1 MTKIVINTCFG
12 GFGLSQ
18 EALARLRELGSPY
31 VGEWAAEELKI
42 GGWPDGPLYLDSY
55 TNDREIPRHD
65 PLLVQVVEELGS
77 RANGNYAQLRVVE
90 IPGAL
95 YRVSEYDGREHVET
109 PEKLNWIDATLAP
122 KPVEW
127 A

>member
-18 EALARLRELGSPY
+18 EAQALMHELGSVY
-31 VGEWAAEELKI
+31 VRELTPLEREESVFHDEDQFL
-42 GGWPDGPLYLDSY
+42 LAY
-55 TNDREIPRHD
+55 EIPRHD
-65 PLLVQVVEELGS
+65 PLLVQAVEELGS
-77 RANGNYAQLRVVE
+77 RANTSCARLAVVE

-95 YRVSEYDGREHVET
+95 YRIREYDGRESVET
-109 PEKLNWIDATLAP
+109 PEKLNWIDATRAP
-122 KPVEW
+122 EPVEW